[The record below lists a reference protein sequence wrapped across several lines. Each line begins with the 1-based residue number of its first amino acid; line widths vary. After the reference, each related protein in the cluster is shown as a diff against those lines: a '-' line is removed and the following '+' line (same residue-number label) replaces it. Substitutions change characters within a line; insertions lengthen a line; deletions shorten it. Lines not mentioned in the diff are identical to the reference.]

1 MMEVRVPTEVSERWA
16 RFWEGLG
23 AMGEPGPIYQ
33 DLARR
38 YAEPQR
44 AYHTLRH
51 IEECLREFEPARSLA
66 RDERAV
72 EMAIWYHDA
81 VYRPRSHDNE
91 KRSAALA
98 GKVAA
103 LAGLSPHFADK
114 VEALILATR
123 HKEVPRDTDAQL
135 LTDIDLAI
143 LGHDKHRFE
152 EYERQIR
159 REYRCVPGPIYKSKR
174 SAILQRLLMRPT
186 IYSTPYF
193 KKRYEARAREN
204 LKRTV
209 EA

>member
-1 MMEVRVPTEVSERWA
+1 MEVTVPPEVSDRWV

-23 AMGEPGPIYQ
+23 AMGDPGPVYQ

-51 IEECLREFEPARSLA
+51 IEECLLEFETTRSLA
-66 RDERAV
+66 RDETAV

-91 KRSAALA
+91 ERSAALA

-103 LAGLSPHFADK
+103 QAGLSPQFADK

-123 HKEVPRDTDAQL
+123 HKAVPSETDAQL
-135 LTDIDLAI
+135 LTDIDLSI
-143 LGHDKHRFE
+143 LGYDKDRFE
-152 EYERQIR
+152 EYEGQIR
-159 REYRCVPGPIYKSKR
+159 REYRWVPGAIYRSKR
-174 SAILQRLLMRPT
+174 SAILKRLLMRPT
-186 IYSTPYF
+186 IYSTRYF
-193 KKRYEARAREN
+193 GERYEARAREN
-204 LKRTV
+204 LKRSLG
-209 EA
+209 A